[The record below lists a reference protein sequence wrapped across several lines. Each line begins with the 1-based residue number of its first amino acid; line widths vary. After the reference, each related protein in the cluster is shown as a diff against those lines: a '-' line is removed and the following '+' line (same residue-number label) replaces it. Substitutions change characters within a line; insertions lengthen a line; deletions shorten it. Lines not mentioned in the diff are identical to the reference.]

1 MKALEYF
8 IRIRVNKDDRLFI
21 EKYVLENEITISDL
35 FRDLIKKMRS

>member
-21 EKYVLENEITISDL
+21 EKYVLENEMTISDL

>member
-21 EKYVLENEITISDL
+21 EKYVSENEMTISDL

>member
-8 IRIRVNKDDRLFI
+8 IRIRVNKDDSLFI
-21 EKYVLENEITISDL
+21 EKYVLENEMTISDL

>member
-35 FRDLIKKMRS
+35 LAI

>member
-35 FRDLIKKMRS
+35 FRDLLKKMRS

>member
-1 MKALEYF
+1 MKSLEYF